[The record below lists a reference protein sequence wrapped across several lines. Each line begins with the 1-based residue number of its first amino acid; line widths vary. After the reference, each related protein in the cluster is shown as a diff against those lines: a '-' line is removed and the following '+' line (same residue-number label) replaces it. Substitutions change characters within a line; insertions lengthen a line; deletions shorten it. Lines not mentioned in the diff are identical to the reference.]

1 MPWKRQRA
9 TGFPRCRGR
18 RILRETTTLRPGVFL
33 DRDGT
38 ISEEVGYLN
47 HVSRFRILP
56 HVAEAIRHLNEAGL
70 PVIVVTNQSGV
81 GRGYFP
87 QALVDTVHQL
97 MIQQLEAAGARLDAI
112 YYCPHTSADGCDC
125 RKPKPGMLDRAALEH
140 SIDLHHSFVIGD
152 RHGDI
157 ELARR
162 AGATSIL
169 VRTGYGEGEY
179 LWNAAKWKL
188 QPDFVAA
195 DLADAVHWI
204 LRPTK

>member
-1 MPWKRQRA
+1 MSDASALRRA
-9 TGFPRCRGR
+9 
-18 RILRETTTLRPGVFL
+18 VFL

-38 ISEEVGYLN
+38 IAEEVGYLN

-56 HVAEAIRHLNEAGL
+56 HVADAIRRLNEAQL

-87 QALVDTVHQL
+87 ESLVHTIHEL
-97 MIQQLEAAGARLDAI
+97 MSQQLETAGAHLDSV
-112 YYCPHTSADGCDC
+112 YYCPHTSVDGCDC
-125 RKPKPGMLDRAALEH
+125 RKPKTGMLDRAAREH
-140 SIDLHHSFVIGD
+140 AIDLHRSFVVGD

-162 AGATSIL
+162 AGAYSIL

-179 LWNAAKWKL
+179 LWNAPKWPL

-204 LRPTK
+204 LRPAK